1 MTAYELMI
9 KTNHHLL
16 QGGTLTNAQKAGIA
30 RQLLAARSDERTK
43 QSFYKG
49 VRYPGNVDTNGRG
62 GMYPAYFIPPYN
74 GGKKLQTVIPMSP
87 KTHILS
93 ANAYELEI
101 LRLLFLFA
109 PDDPTVKDMVSG
121 TLERLQATCF
131 GNGCAAGECF
141 HSALPVLRFLAAAAP
156 GETAW
161 INTLI
166 AFFDGHIDEKLKAK
180 KCGNSVLRYYRLCLS
195 ELPNG
200 IAAPEIQKF
209 EQHFEIKLI

>member
-1 MTAYELMI
+1 MTAYDLMI

-16 QGGTLTNAQKAGIA
+16 RGGTLTDAQKAGIA
-30 RQLLAARSDERTK
+30 RQLLAARSDERTR
-43 QSFYKG
+43 QNFYRG
-49 VRYPGNVDTNGRG
+49 VRYPGNADANGG
-62 GMYPAYFIPPYN
+62 GRMYPAYFIPPYN
-74 GGKKLQTVIPMSP
+74 GGKKLQTVVPMSP

-101 LRLLFLFA
+101 IRLLHLFA
-109 PDDPTVKDMVSG
+109 PGDPAVKSMVNG
-121 TLERLQATCF
+121 TLGRLRTTCF

-161 INTLI
+161 INKLI
-166 AFFDGHIDEKLKAK
+166 AFLNEHIDEKLKAK
-180 KCGNSVLRYYRLCLS
+180 KCNNGVLRYYRLCLS

-200 IAAPEIQKF
+200 IAAPEIEKMQAAF
-209 EQHFEIKLI
+209 